1 MDRVVILAL
10 GSRGDV
16 EPCVALAKA
25 LRQDGYDVVI
35 HALDDFRDIVDRGG
49 IDFVSMRAS
58 LPRPGRASRQLD
70 WAMRHAHRHPSVAV
84 AGVGLWLRGVATDI
98 ARSVTRQ
105 VRPTDTV
112 ISGILTLDTALAL
125 RAALGCRIAL
135 ALFAPCLPTR
145 DGPSLIQ
152 PLRPARASVLNRAG
166 GTLAWAAGVWW
177 SRPVGAVAR
186 RELGLPGR
194 RTERSF
200 LAPPDVPVLLAVSPL
215 LVPAAADWG
224 PGVRLTGPW
233 HMPAPDD
240 HNVPDD
246 QNVPED
252 LMRFLDDGPAPVFA
266 SFGSV
271 GLLSDI
277 PLFVEAAAAAGVRL
291 VTTVPRGF
299 GTAPGRIGATAYAVD
314 EVPHAWL
321 LPRTA
326 GVVHHGG
333 AGTTTTALRAGVPST
348 AVPHQFD
355 QHYYARRLAL
365 LGVGPAPAPR
375 RELDSAGLARMM
387 TAMTRAPEAAE
398 YRQRAIRTSVEA
410 ARERGTEEAMRVLRT
425 ARLI

>member
-1 MDRVVILAL
+1 MGRVVILAL

-16 EPCVALAKA
+16 EPCIALARA
-25 LRQDGYDVVI
+25 LRQDGYDVTI
-35 HALDDFRDIVDRGG
+35 HALDDFRDLVGRAG
-49 IDFVSMRAS
+49 IDFASMRAS
-58 LPRPGRASRQLD
+58 LPRMGRGSRQVD
-70 WAMRHAHRHPSVAV
+70 WAMRHAHRHPFVAV

-98 ARSVTRQ
+98 ARSVTHR

-125 RAALGCRIAL
+125 RAALGCRIAV

-145 DGPSLIQ
+145 EGPSLIE
-152 PLRPARASVLNRAG
+152 PLRPAHTSVLNRAG

-177 SRPVGAVAR
+177 SRSGGAAAR
-186 RELGLPGR
+186 RELGLAGR

-200 LAPPDVPVLLAVSPL
+200 LVPPDVPILLAASPL
-215 LVPAAADWG
+215 LVPAATDWG
-224 PGVRLTGPW
+224 PRVRLTGPW
-233 HMPAPDD
+233 HPPAPDD
-240 HNVPDD
+240 QDMPDG
-246 QNVPED
+246 
-252 LMRFLDDGPAPVFA
+252 LTRFLDEGPAPVFA

-271 GLLSDI
+271 GLVSDI

-291 VTTVPRGF
+291 VTTVPRGSDM
-299 GTAPGRIGATAYAVD
+299 APGRVGATAYVVD
-314 EVPHAWL
+314 EAPHAWL

-333 AGTTTTALRAGVPST
+333 AGTTTTALRSGVPST

-365 LGVGPAPAPR
+365 LGVGPTAVPR
-375 RELDSAGLARMM
+375 RKLDSAGLARMM
-387 TAMTRAPEAAE
+387 MAMTRAPEAAE